1 MQALAHKAYGE
12 VRNRTADN
20 RSIERALFRQ
30 ITDAMIEAQDA
41 KQSDPEKWANA
52 ISRNLDLWTL
62 LATDLMHPENKLHDG
77 LRKSL
82 LELSIFVRR
91 TSTEILSGSDG
102 LADLIDINES
112 IIKGLENSGSG

>member
-12 VRNRTADN
+12 VRNRTADP

-30 ITDAMIEAQDA
+30 ITDAMIEAQDL
-41 KQSDPEKWANA
+41 KRSDPEKWANA
-52 ISRNLDLWTL
+52 INRNLDLWTL
-62 LATDLMHPENKLHDG
+62 LATDLMHPENQLNES

-91 TSTEILSGSDG
+91 TSTQVLSGNDG
-102 LADLIDINES
+102 MADLIDINES
-112 IIKGLENSGSG
+112 ITKGLDSAG

>member
-12 VRNRTADN
+12 VRNRTSDN
-20 RSIERALFRQ
+20 RSIERALFRE
-30 ITDAMIEAQDA
+30 ITDAMIEAQDT

-62 LATDLMHPENKLHDG
+62 LASDLMHPENQLNDG

-82 LELSIFVRR
+82 LELSVFVRR
-91 TSTEILSGSDG
+91 ASAEILGGSDG

-112 IIKGLENSGSG
+112 IIKGLENAG

>member
-12 VRNRTADN
+12 VRNRTADP

-30 ITDAMIEAQDA
+30 VTDAMIEAQNL

-52 ISRNLDLWTL
+52 INRNLDLWTV
-62 LATDLMHPENKLHDG
+62 LATDLMHPENQLNEG

-91 TSTEILSGSDG
+91 ASTQILSGGEG

-112 IIKGLENSGSG
+112 IIVGLENSG

>member
-30 ITDAMIEAQDA
+30 ITDAMIEVQDA
-41 KQSDPEKWANA
+41 KRSDPEKWANA

-62 LATDLMHPENKLHDG
+62 LATDLMHPENQLGEG

-91 TSTEILSGSDG
+91 ASTEILGGGDG

-112 IIKGLENSGSG
+112 IIKGLENSG

>member
-30 ITDAMIEAQDA
+30 ITDTMIEARDL

-52 ISRNLDLWTL
+52 INRNLDLWTL
-62 LATDLMHPENKLHDG
+62 LATDLMHPENQLNDG

-91 TSTEILSGSDG
+91 TSTEILGGSDG
-102 LADLIDINES
+102 LVDLIDINES
-112 IIKGLENSGSG
+112 IIKGLENSG

>member
-62 LATDLMHPENKLHDG
+62 LATDLMHPENQLNDS

-91 TSTEILSGSDG
+91 ASTEILGGSDG

-112 IIKGLENSGSG
+112 IIIGLENSG

>member
-1 MQALAHKAYGE
+1 MQALAVKAYGE

-30 ITDAMIEAQDA
+30 ITDAMVEVQDA
-41 KQSDPEKWANA
+41 KKSDPEKWANA

-62 LATDLMHPENKLHDG
+62 LATDLMHPENQLAEG

-91 TSTEILSGSDG
+91 TSTEILGGSDG

-112 IIKGLENSGSG
+112 IIKGLENSG

>member
-1 MQALAHKAYGE
+1 MVE
-12 VRNRTADN
+12 V
-20 RSIERALFRQ
+20 
-30 ITDAMIEAQDA
+30 QDA
-41 KQSDPEKWANA
+41 KKSDPEKWANA

-62 LATDLMHPENKLHDG
+62 LATDLMHPENQLAEG

-91 TSTEILSGSDG
+91 TSTEILGGSDG

-112 IIKGLENSGSG
+112 IIKGLENSG

>member
-20 RSIERALFRQ
+20 KSIEGALFRQ
-30 ITDAMIEAQDA
+30 VTDGLIEAKELQKTDPATWADA
-41 KQSDPEKWANA
+41 IN
-52 ISRNLDLWTL
+52 RNLDLWTL
-62 LATDLMHPENKLHDG
+62 LATDLMHPDNQLSEA

-91 TSTEILSGSDG
+91 TSTQIMSGAG
-102 LADLIDINES
+102 GMEDLIAINES
-112 IIKGLENSGSG
+112 IIQGLANQG

>member
-62 LATDLMHPENKLHDG
+62 LATDLMHPENQLNDG

>member
-12 VRNRTADN
+12 VRNRTADS

-30 ITDAMIEAQDA
+30 ITDAMIEAQDT

-62 LATDLMHPENKLHDG
+62 LATDLMHPENQLNDG

-91 TSTEILSGSDG
+91 TSTEILGGADG

>member
-30 ITDAMIEAQDA
+30 ITDAMVEVQDA
-41 KQSDPEKWANA
+41 KKSDPEKWANA

-62 LATDLMHPENKLHDG
+62 LATDLMHPENQLAEG

-91 TSTEILSGSDG
+91 TSTEILGGSDG

-112 IIKGLENSGSG
+112 IIKGLENSG